1 MRTAELYHKIDEL
14 KYSCGLR
21 SPKILTVQ
29 KVLFE
34 DELGDS
40 IQKRKYEIKREEKSP
55 AKS

>member
-1 MRTAELYHKIDEL
+1 MRTAELYHKIDKL
-14 KYSCGLR
+14 KYSYSLR
-21 SPKILTVQ
+21 SPKILTIH

>member
-1 MRTAELYHKIDEL
+1 MRTAELYHEIDEL
-14 KYSCGLR
+14 KYSYNLR
-21 SPKILTVQ
+21 SPKILAVH

>member
-14 KYSCGLR
+14 KYSYSLR
-21 SPKILTVQ
+21 SPKILTIY